1 MSSAAQ
7 DEVNALFAHQDFHTT
22 SHPEDA
28 IHSDHSEPSSDTEIA
43 RADSTDEEEKPRFR
57 KTITMPSAVYH
68 IPSTTHFDA
77 NTGPK
82 GVIADAKSFDRA
94 RKRSFR
100 QTFQAFSNGLS
111 GSVFGEKHKS
121 PSPGPRSRE
130 GSSSSEFS
138 QDDDEAEFMRT
149 WRVNR
154 MTEMQSIPSRD
165 HRTRRLSPSQRRY
178 GHVITVDPLGYLD
191 AVDRVTPETIVVV
204 LIYDS
209 QVCFLVLPLIPDTTD
224 NNIQSTISGMF
235 EDVLVQL
242 ARKHEFTRFVKMS
255 CIDAEMDPISVPAV
269 LAYRAGDLIANL
281 VSIVDEMPADATID
295 ASNLER
301 VLQR

>member
-7 DEVNALFAHQDFHTT
+7 DEVDALFARQKIHTT

-28 IHSDHSEPSSDTEIA
+28 LHSDNSEPSSDTEIN
-43 RADSTDEEEKPRFR
+43 RVESSDEGEEEEEKSRFR
-57 KTITMPSAVYH
+57 KTSTMPSAVYH

-100 QTFQAFSNGLS
+100 QTLQAFSSNLS
-111 GSVFGEKHKS
+111 GNVFGEKQKA

-149 WRVNR
+149 WRANR
-154 MTEMQSIPSRD
+154 MTEMQSTTSRD

-178 GHVITVDPLGYLD
+178 GHVVTVDPLGYLD
-191 AVDRVTPETIVVV
+191 AVDRVTAETIVVV
-204 LIYDS
+204 LIFDS
-209 QVCFLVLPLIPDTTD
+209 
-224 NNIQSTISGMF
+224 QSTISGMF
-235 EDVLVQL
+235 EDALVQI
-242 ARKHEFTRFVKMS
+242 ARKHEFTRFIKLS
-255 CIDAEMDPISVPAV
+255 YLDAEMDPISVPAV
-269 LAYRAGDLIANL
+269 LVYKAGDLIANL
-281 VSIVDEMPADATID
+281 VSIVDEMPVDATIN
-295 ASNLER
+295 ASNLEH
-301 VLQR
+301 VLQQ